1 MNKNRMRKTRQERRQ
16 QQRAT
21 YLDGRA
27 SRPHSHTKTLR
38 RSLEEVP
45 TTSSG
50 VCAQCDPVLS
60 RHVSDFKS
68 LVHRGVELKR
78 RKSIN
83 PHPKHAN
90 VTQYQD
96 LV

>member
-1 MNKNRMRKTRQERRQ
+1 MFLRVVGKQQSCEEELHAKNTSRTEVAAKSYVLGWTSPQ
-16 QQRAT
+16 
-21 YLDGRA
+21 A
-27 SRPHSHTKTLR
+27 SFTLR

-68 LVHRGVELKR
+68 LVHRGG
-78 RKSIN
+78 
-83 PHPKHAN
+83 
-90 VTQYQD
+90 
-96 LV
+96 